1 MSVHLGTRKLAFL
14 SLLMAISV
22 VLMILSGVLE
32 FNTLFLLALA
42 SFGVGI
48 AYREGGFSIGFGFLA
63 GSMILGVLLAPNKL
77 YCITYGAMA
86 LYLLASEAVY
96 DKLFQVKNMAV
107 RGKLLWSLKYLIFN
121 VLYVPMLILAP
132 KLIYAGKVDTRLFLL
147 MFAGG
152 QVLLFLYDKGYRYFQ
167 GNIWEKARLKLKFKE

>member
-1 MSVHLGTRKLAFL
+1 MLLGTRKLAFL
-14 SLLMAISV
+14 SLLMALAV
-22 VLMILSGVLE
+22 VLIILSGVLE

-48 AYREGGFSIGFGFLA
+48 AYREGGFAAGFGFLA
-63 GSMILGVLLAPNKL
+63 GSIILSVLLAPNKF

-86 LYLLASEAVY
+86 SYLLASEFLY

-107 RGKLLWSLKYLIFN
+107 KVKLLWILKYIAFNLMYIPLLIF
-121 VLYVPMLILAP
+121 AP
-132 KLIYAGKVDTRLFLL
+132 KLIYAGTLDERLILL

-152 QVLLFLYDKGYRYFQ
+152 QVVLFLYDKGYRYFQ
-167 GNIWEKARLKLKFKE
+167 GNIWEKVRKKLKLNE